1 MAVFLIA
8 AEDCGFEKL
17 KGAAARFFVGFLSI
31 SKSASF
37 VSNEMSILTQ
47 SEEEINENIYK
58 EAKKEMEESIA
69 YRKAQ
74 PLGEQ
79 VFFNPDILWII
90 GSFVKGMHKYDAAR
104 KQLSLIDSVIKKTT
118 RLLKIN
124 KSTRKFRFEEIAESH
139 GLFNTTETSWQYKLY
154 DPHTPTS
161 RQIYR
166 IKYDKMKRENKIK
179 IFLAEVKKTKIGKA
193 VINWFDEINDF
204 SDDFP
209 FQDVLLAF
217 LSSVSAAQNVAKK
230 EFKYGKPY
238 NLEFSHSWVQDSCED
253 SDAFYKFIA
262 SYIFVIWED

>member
-1 MAVFLIA
+1 MN
-8 AEDCGFEKL
+8 K
-17 KGAAARFFVGFLSI
+17 
-31 SKSASF
+31 
-37 VSNEMSILTQ
+37 LTQ

-104 KQLSLIDSVIKKTT
+104 KQLLLIDSVIKKTA

-124 KSTRKFRFEEIAESH
+124 KRTRKFRFEEIAERH
-139 GLFNTTETSWQYKLY
+139 GLFNTTQDSWQWQY
-154 DPHTPTS
+154 HS
-161 RQIYR
+161 AERNSHW
-166 IKYDKMKRENKIK
+166 IKIEKMKREIKRK
-179 IFLAEVKKTKIGKA
+179 IFLDEVKKTKIGKA
-193 VINWFDEINDF
+193 LLCWYDEA
-204 SDDFP
+204 DDYDEESLQNF
-209 FQDVLLAF
+209 LIIF

-238 NLEFSHSWVQDSCED
+238 NLEFSHNWVKHPCDCCDTFVE
-253 SDAFYKFIA
+253 FIGC
-262 SYIFVIWED
+262 YICAVWEE

>member
-1 MAVFLIA
+1 MP
-8 AEDCGFEKL
+8 D
-17 KGAAARFFVGFLSI
+17 FFGFLRI

-37 VSNEMSILTQ
+37 VSNEMSNLTQ

-104 KQLSLIDSVIKKTT
+104 KQLSLIDSVIKKTA

-124 KSTRKFRFEEIAESH
+124 KRTRKFRFEEIAERH
-139 GLFNTTETSWQYKLY
+139 GLFNTTQDSWRWQY
-154 DPHTPTS
+154 HS
-161 RQIYR
+161 AERNSHW
-166 IKYDKMKRENKIK
+166 IKIDKMKREIKRK
-179 IFLAEVKKTKIGKA
+179 IFLDEVKNTKIGKA
-193 VINWFDEINDF
+193 LLCWYDEIYDYDND
-204 SDDFP
+204 S
-209 FQDVLLAF
+209 FQNLLIIF

-238 NLEFSHSWVQDSCED
+238 NLEFSHSWVKDSCDYCDTFDE
-253 SDAFYKFIA
+253 FIGC
-262 SYIFVIWED
+262 YICAVWEE

>member
-1 MAVFLIA
+1 
-8 AEDCGFEKL
+8 
-17 KGAAARFFVGFLSI
+17 VGFLSI

-47 SEEEINENIYK
+47 SEEEINENVYK

-139 GLFNTTETSWQYKLY
+139 GLFNTTEYSWLY
-154 DPHTPTS
+154 NVYHDSHIPPDQ
-161 RQIYR
+161 QIHR
-166 IKYDKMKRENKIK
+166 INFEKMKREIKRK
-179 IFLAEVKKTKIGKA
+179 IFLDEVKKTKIGKA
-193 VINWFDEINDF
+193 VIRWFDEIDDF

-209 FQDVLLAF
+209 FQDVLMLF

-230 EFKYGKPY
+230 EFKYGKSHY
-238 NLEFSHSWVQDSCED
+238 HEFSHSWVQDSCED
-253 SDAFYKFIA
+253 SDAFYKFIG

>member
-1 MAVFLIA
+1 
-8 AEDCGFEKL
+8 
-17 KGAAARFFVGFLSI
+17 
-31 SKSASF
+31 
-37 VSNEMSILTQ
+37 MSILTQ

-104 KQLSLIDSVIKKTT
+104 KQLSLIDSVIKKTE

-124 KSTRKFRFEEIAESH
+124 KETRKFRFEEIAERH
-139 GLFNTTETSWQYKLY
+139 GLFNTTQDSWQWQYHSA
-154 DPHTPTS
+154 DRDSHW
-161 RQIYR
+161 
-166 IKYDKMKRENKIK
+166 IKIEKMKREIKRK
-179 IFLAEVKKTKIGKA
+179 IFLDEVKKTKIGKA
-193 VINWFDEINDF
+193 VIRWFDEVIDW
-204 SDDFP
+204 DDYG
-209 FQDVLLAF
+209 FQYLLIAF
-217 LSSVSAAQNVAKK
+217 LSSVSATQNVAKK

-238 NLEFSHSWVQDSCED
+238 NHEFSHSWVQDSCED
-253 SDAFYKFIA
+253 SDAFYKFIG

>member
-8 AEDCGFEKL
+8 AGDCGFEKL
-17 KGAAARFFVGFLSI
+17 KGAAGPIFCGVLEI

-139 GLFNTTETSWQYKLY
+139 GLFNTTETCWQSDRCFDNRKVF
-154 DPHTPTS
+154 HT
-161 RQIYR
+161 
-166 IKYDKMKRENKIK
+166 KYDKMKREIKRK
-179 IFLAEVKKTKIGKA
+179 IFLDEVKKTKIGKA
-193 VINWFDEINDF
+193 VIRWFDEIDDF

-209 FQDVLLAF
+209 FQDVLMLF

-230 EFKYGKPY
+230 EFKYGKSHY
-238 NLEFSHSWVQDSCED
+238 HEFSHSCVQDSCED
-253 SDAFYKFIA
+253 SDAFYKFMA
-262 SYIFVIWED
+262 SYIFAMWED

>member
-1 MAVFLIA
+1 M
-8 AEDCGFEKL
+8 G
-17 KGAAARFFVGFLSI
+17 STHQQ
-31 SKSASF
+31 SASF
-37 VSNEMSILTQ
+37 ISNEMSILTQ

-58 EAKKEMEESIA
+58 AAKKEMEESIA

-104 KQLSLIDSVIKKTT
+104 KQLSLIDSVIKKTE

-124 KSTRKFRFEEIAESH
+124 KRTRKFRFEEIAESY
-139 GLFNTTETSWQYKLY
+139 GLFNTTQDSWQYDRCFDNRKVF
-154 DPHTPTS
+154 HT
-161 RQIYR
+161 
-166 IKYDKMKRENKIK
+166 KYDKMKREIKRK
-179 IFLAEVKKTKIGKA
+179 IFLDEVKKTKIGKA
-193 VINWFDEINDF
+193 IINWFDEVIDL
-204 SDDFP
+204 DEYG
-209 FQDVLLAF
+209 FQYLLITF

-238 NLEFSHSWVQDSCED
+238 NLEFSYSFIEPHCEE
-253 SDAFYKFIA
+253 SDAFYKFIG

>member
-1 MAVFLIA
+1 MP
-8 AEDCGFEKL
+8 D
-17 KGAAARFFVGFLSI
+17 FFGFLRI

-37 VSNEMSILTQ
+37 VSNEMSNLTQ

-104 KQLSLIDSVIKKTT
+104 KQLSLIDSVIKKTA

-124 KSTRKFRFEEIAESH
+124 KRTRKFRFEEIAERH
-139 GLFNTTETSWQYKLY
+139 GLFNTTQDSWRWQY
-154 DPHTPTS
+154 HS
-161 RQIYR
+161 EERNSHW
-166 IKYDKMKRENKIK
+166 IKIEKMKREIKRK
-179 IFLAEVKKTKIGKA
+179 IFLDEVKKTKIGKA
-193 VINWFDEINDF
+193 LIRWYDEIDEYDEE
-204 SDDFP
+204 S
-209 FQDVLLAF
+209 FQNLLIMF

-238 NLEFSHSWVQDSCED
+238 NLEFSHSFVEPYCHEST
-253 SDAFYKFIA
+253 AFYKFMEC
-262 SYIFVIWED
+262 YICAIWEE